1 MKIRTATNA
10 DIERI
15 SQVHIA
21 SIRSLCNTHYSR
33 EQLDS
38 WTSALTSS
46 AYDHALREK
55 VFLVAEDPDKGL
67 LGLGML
73 DIENA
78 QISAIYIHPDASG
91 RGTGALLLSELESI
105 AHESNIDELTVHST
119 LNAQG
124 FYTRLGYVKKFM
136 TTHTLPDGSKLECIQ
151 MTKDMSP
158 ATE

>member
-10 DIERI
+10 DKEHI
-15 SQVHIA
+15 SQVHVA
-21 SIRSLCNTHYSR
+21 SIKNLCNTHYSR
-33 EQLDS
+33 EQLGS
-38 WTSALTSS
+38 WTSALTPS

-55 VFLVAEDPDKGL
+55 VFLVAEDPGKGL

-78 QISAIYIHPDASG
+78 QISAIYIHPDAAG
-91 RGTGALLLSELESI
+91 RGIGTLLLRELESI
-105 AHESNIDELTVHST
+105 AHESTIDELTVHAT

-124 FYTRLGYVKKFM
+124 FYTRLGYVERFM

-151 MTKDMSP
+151 MTKELVP
-158 ATE
+158 ETK